1 MVLYPID
8 KSGTFTEAQS
18 PPLEFEFPYK
28 KGNAPNVE
36 RQDKPHAHHV
46 LEDSKGLIYVCDL
59 GSDRVWVIEKKG
71 EDKLAVKGYLQA
83 PEGSGPRHAIL
94 SPDGTSISTSRLR
107 LIIILHSPC
116 VNPYNSTGH
125 EADPIRPEKHLYVLT
140 ELHHNLFIYDLTKP
154 LPSHPLPDVERN
166 IVPPSVPK
174 ESQPEM
180 SSAELCLNPSI
191 KNVLY
196 ASNRGQLQLKNSG
209 DGDVTGDSVAIILLS
224 EDGGKVQSIKHVETG
239 GDGLRGM
246 QISKDG
252 KYAAVAGQNGGGV
265 EIYKIGGER
274 GDDWKLAAKDETLES
289 VVSFVWL

>member
-1 MVLYPID
+1 MNVSD
-8 KSGTFTEAQS
+8 AQNG
-18 PPLEFEFPYK
+18 K
-28 KGNAPNVE
+28 RK
-36 RQDKPHAHHV
+36 
-46 LEDSKGLIYVCDL
+46 
-59 GSDRVWVIEKKG
+59 
-71 EDKLAVKGYLQA
+71 
-83 PEGSGPRHAIL
+83 
-94 SPDGTSISTSRLR
+94 
-107 LIIILHSPC
+107 
-116 VNPYNSTGH
+116 
-125 EADPIRPEKHLYVLT
+125 ADCLEKHLYVLT
-140 ELHHNLFIYDLTKP
+140 ELHHNLFVYDLSKP

-180 SSAELCLNPSI
+180 SSAELCLNPAI

-196 ASNRGQLQLKNSG
+196 ASNRGQLQLSKTGGVS
-209 DGDVTGDSVAIILLS
+209 GDSVAIILLS
-224 EDGGKVQSIKHVETG
+224 EDGGKVEDIKHVETG

-252 KYAAVAGQNGGGV
+252 RYAAVAGQNGGGV